1 MSYGIAQEMIV
12 NTLWQAIMEENIKS
26 IYIYMYVYTHIL
38 IYMYI

>member
-26 IYIYMYVYTHIL
+26 IYIYINIYVHL
-38 IYMYI
+38 NHFAVQ